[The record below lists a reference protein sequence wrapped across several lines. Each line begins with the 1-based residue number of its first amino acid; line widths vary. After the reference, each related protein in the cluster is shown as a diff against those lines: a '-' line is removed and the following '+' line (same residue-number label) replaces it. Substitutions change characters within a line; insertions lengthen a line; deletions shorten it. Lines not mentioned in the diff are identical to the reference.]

1 MPLLMIVVKPV
12 VSPFEKEM
20 KKISFFKPKVYIKY
34 AKAMEVCQQVE
45 ISLKY
50 IEECKLPRN

>member
-1 MPLLMIVVKPV
+1 MIVVKPV